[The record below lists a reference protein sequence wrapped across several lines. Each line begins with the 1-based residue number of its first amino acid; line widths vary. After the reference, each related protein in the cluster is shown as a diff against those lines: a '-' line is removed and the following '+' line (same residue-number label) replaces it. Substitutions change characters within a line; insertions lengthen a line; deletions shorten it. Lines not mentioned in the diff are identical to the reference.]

1 MDEKRQSRLS
11 LVWLITAVGAIIYAT
26 IQIFSYLNAS
36 AGSHGATPPLHF
48 TAAQVWVISAFYGAW
63 VIPALLA
70 LIDRPAANWVSLIFG
85 GILVVLTTLSGV
97 VDGIRDG
104 GHLVFLALLAITLP
118 GSFAITMSWRHL
130 RNRDVGAAPSG
141 RMISINPR

>member
-36 AGSHGATPPLHF
+36 AGSHGATPALNF

-70 LIDRPAANWVSLIFG
+70 LIDRPTANWVSLIFG
-85 GILVVLTTLSGV
+85 GVLVALTTLSGV
-97 VDGIRDG
+97 FDGIRDG

-118 GSFAITMSWRHL
+118 GSFAIAMSWRHL
-130 RNRDVGAAPSG
+130 RNCDVGAAPSG

>member
-1 MDEKRQSRLS
+1 MDEKRQTRLS

-36 AGSHGATPPLHF
+36 AGPHGATPPLQF
-48 TAAQVWVISAFYGAW
+48 TAAQVWAISAFYGAW

-70 LIDRPAANWVSLIFG
+70 LIDRPAANWASLIVG
-85 GILVVLTTLSGV
+85 GILVALTTLSGV
-97 VDGIRDG
+97 FDGIRDG

-118 GSFAITMSWRHL
+118 GSFAIAMSWRHL
-130 RNRDVGAAPSG
+130 RNRDAGTAPSG
-141 RMISINPR
+141 RMISINSR

>member
-11 LVWLITAVGAIIYAT
+11 LVWLITAVGVIIYAT

-36 AGSHGATPPLHF
+36 AVSHGATPPLNF
-48 TAAQVWVISAFYGAW
+48 IAAQVWAFSAFYGAW

-70 LIDRPAANWVSLIFG
+70 LNDRPAANWASLIFG
-85 GILVVLTTLSGV
+85 GTLVVLTTLSGV
-97 VDGIRDG
+97 FDGIRDG

-118 GSFAITMSWRHL
+118 GSFAITLSWRRL
-130 RNRDVGAAPSG
+130 RTA
-141 RMISINPR
+141 